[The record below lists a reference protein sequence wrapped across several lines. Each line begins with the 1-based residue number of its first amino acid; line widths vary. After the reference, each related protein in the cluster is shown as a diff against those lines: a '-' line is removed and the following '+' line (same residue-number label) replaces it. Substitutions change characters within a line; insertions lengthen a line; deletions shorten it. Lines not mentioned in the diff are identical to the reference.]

1 MQALWRGQAS
11 ESVSSRRPR
20 RFRPETLTH
29 TSDEFGGAGRNRTAD
44 EGFAD
49 LCLATWLPRLVA
61 NGWMTYLGIH
71 YRAALAEA
79 GERLAW
85 LLAVFASAG
94 D

>member
-1 MQALWRGQAS
+1 
-11 ESVSSRRPR
+11 
-20 RFRPETLTH
+20 
-29 TSDEFGGAGRNRTAD
+29 
-44 EGFAD
+44 
-49 LCLATWLPRLVA
+49 
-61 NGWMTYLGIH
+61 MTYLGIH